1 MIIDCAKYGGE
12 CSCGRN
18 HNVMTKK
25 IVVEPGCLK
34 DMDRWLAE
42 CGISGKLAVIYDT
55 NTYNNKWIPH
65 VRADQEIVLDA
76 EGLHTEKEKI
86 EEMIPRLDS
95 PGVIAAVG
103 SGTITDF
110 GRYSANALNVPFVS
124 VPTLVSADGYSAN
137 ICSIIIDGQ
146 KKSVPMIAAALVMCD
161 MDIIAH
167 SPMFLTLSGVCDVL
181 SNYVAVAD
189 WKIAHLVSGE
199 YYCSRTAD
207 MALEAADRVMKNL
220 DGLMAGESAAYEAMA
235 AAIMESG
242 LTIQLLSNSR
252 AASSAEH
259 LIAHLAEMRPPRF
272 EKAGGIHGE
281 CVGVGTTVIAEE
293 YSRMA
298 AAGKPR
304 AKAFR
309 PYEESWIRE
318 KFGPLADGVIA
329 ENKNDVLSTF
339 DPRNIVDNWD
349 EICSIVRSAPSG
361 EDFARLYSRIGA
373 KYRLEDIGIQPS
385 QRQDAIDMS
394 VAIRNR
400 LTLMRMARVLEW
412 N

>member
-1 MIIDCAKYGGE
+1 MIIDCSKYGGE
-12 CSCGRN
+12 CACGKP
-18 HNVMTKK
+18 HNIMTKK
-25 IVVEPGCLK
+25 IVAESGCLK
-34 DMDRWLAE
+34 DFRKWLKD
-42 CGISGKLAVIYDT
+42 CGISGPVAVIYDT

-65 VRADQEIVLDA
+65 VDADQEIVLEAD
-76 EGLHTEKEKI
+76 GLHTEKEKI
-86 EEMIPRLDS
+86 EEMIPLLKS

-110 GRYSANALNVPFVS
+110 GRYSANALGVPFVS
-124 VPTLVSADGYSAN
+124 IPTLVSADGYSAN

-146 KKSVPMIAAALVMCD
+146 KKSIPMIAATLVLCD

-189 WKIAHLVSGE
+189 WKISHLVTGE
-199 YYCSRTAD
+199 YYCDRVAG
-207 MALEAADRVMKNL
+207 MAIEAADIVMDSL
-220 DGLMAGESAAYEAMA
+220 EGLLAGESGAYERMA

-242 LTIQLLSNSR
+242 LTIQMLSNSR
-252 AASSAEH
+252 AASGAEH

-281 CVGVGTTVIAEE
+281 CVGVGTTVIAQE
-293 YSRMA
+293 YSRMLS
-298 AAGKPR
+298 AGKPR

-309 PYEESWIRE
+309 PYDENWIRE
-318 KFGPLADGVIA
+318 KFGPLADGIIA
-329 ENKNDVLSTF
+329 ENAHDVLSTF
-339 DPRNIVDNWD
+339 DPQLITDNWEGIC
-349 EICSIVRSAPSG
+349 EILKSIPSG
-361 EDFARLYSRIGA
+361 SDFEKLYARIGA
-373 KYRLEDIGIQPS
+373 KYRLEDIGIDPS
-385 QRQDAIDMS
+385 QRQDTIDLS

-412 N
+412 D